1 MTVSRS
7 SRSGDPPTDAVDRAA
22 TDACRRAQ
30 SSPTVGLV
38 AAFAVVAGVSLYAT
52 TLVGVDAG
60 DGTRERRLATT
71 TLDRAHAAVTSG
83 GVAVPARLR
92 RVAGV
97 APADHDFR
105 VLLHAAGRTWT
116 HGPEPPPEA
125 TTASRR
131 VGVSLGAERIR
142 PGELTVEVWS

>member
-1 MTVSRS
+1 MSRS
-7 SRSGDPPTDAVDRAA
+7 SRSGDRPTDAVDSAA
-22 TDACRRAQ
+22 TDAGRRAQ

-52 TLVGVDAG
+52 ALVGVETD
-60 DGTRERRLATT
+60 DSTRERRLATT

-97 APADHDFR
+97 APADHDLR
-105 VLLHAAGRTWT
+105 VRLRAAGRTWT
-116 HGPEPPPEA
+116 HGPEPPPET

-131 VGVSLGAERIR
+131 VGVSLGPGRIR